1 MLKEG
6 PEQQNDMNGLLQE
19 AASAFDRGD
28 YSQAEHLYKQILV
41 DLEQNNSQESPE
53 SAICLQNLAE
63 IYALSGQMNLAIPYY
78 ERLLSLGKQ
87 ILGENHQDVM
97 ATALRLALAYES
109 ERSPEKADDIFKWVT
124 NAAERNLGIAHP
136 FTQKIRDAYF
146 AFMSNKAP
154 TDELDFR
161 FALTPPPPPQQ
172 DPQYESLEFEGDEF
186 EDLSARAR
194 ANKKVS
200 SYKRPTKIKN
210 LRYGSEVAE
219 EQVNTKVGMRK
230 AWHHWKTVG
239 VAVPALIAFVVI
251 TFMALTRVKG
261 NYGVIQGDKAS
272 EQLVKLANFQSVDGV
287 TGVKFNKE
295 GFATLLNDIHQT
307 KIPYTVLRGGFDD
320 FKALLASGFTRRERW
335 YCFDKDQLITE
346 DGNILYPPGAP
357 EQIIASK
364 LKALKQ
370 FAHHYYIKTGCYP
383 NDAKKWA
390 NETDLNYIS
399 PFTGRL
405 DSPSS
410 KTLNG
415 TLDRD
420 YLFPEITEGESAF
433 DFLRSSSK
441 HKWKD
446 EPPGTPGKINCLALF
461 VAQRCA
467 DGFKVVEFYGR
478 GYDRQSRPLTGGKP
492 GTYLMLALKDGK
504 DLAQESDDHAQDT
517 EECSVRPP
525 DRIYVALV
533 DTNLGWLHYGM
544 QYILTFA
551 ALIFAVCW
559 VFWESRR
566 RIAEPKRFPQF
577 CEIGFAVA
585 VLLLIVVSIIHVVP

>member
-6 PEQQNDMNGLLQE
+6 PEQQNDMIGLMKQ
-19 AASAFDRGD
+19 AASAFDRMD
-28 YSQAEHLYKQILV
+28 YGQAEHLYKQILLG
-41 DLEQNNSQESPE
+41 LEQNNGQETPE
-53 SAICLQNLAE
+53 SAVCLQNLAE

-109 ERSPEKADDIFKWVT
+109 ERMPEKADELFKWVT

-172 DPQYESLEFEGDEF
+172 DPQYESLEFEGDDL

-194 ANKKVS
+194 ANKKLS
-200 SYKRPTKIKN
+200 SYKRPTKIKH

-219 EQVNTKVGMRK
+219 EQVNTKVGMRNV
-230 AWHHWKTVG
+230 WHHWRSVAI
-239 VAVPALIAFVVI
+239 AVPCLLVFAVI
-251 TFMALTRVKG
+251 TFMALSRVQGPLKS
-261 NYGVIQGDKAS
+261 QGDKVS
-272 EQLVKLANFQSVDGV
+272 ESLVKIGNFESVDGI
-287 TGVKFNKE
+287 TGIKFDKE
-295 GFATLLNDIHQT
+295 GFAVLLNDIHHNE
-307 KIPYTVLRGGFDD
+307 IPYTVLRGGFDD
-320 FKALLASGFTRRERW
+320 VKALLASAFTRRVRL
-335 YCFDKDQLITE
+335 YCLDKDQLITE
-346 DGNILYPPGAP
+346 DGNIFYPPTAP
-357 EQIIASK
+357 EQFIANKMK
-364 LKALKQ
+364 LLKQ
-370 FAHHYYIKTGCYP
+370 FAQRYYMKTGCYP
-383 NDAKKWA
+383 NDAKKWM

-405 DSPSS
+405 DSPTS

-420 YLFPEITEGESAF
+420 YLFPEIPEGQTAF
-433 DFLRSSSK
+433 DFLRASK
-441 HKWKD
+441 LHKWKD
-446 EPPGTPGKINCLALF
+446 EPQGTPGRINCLALF

-478 GYDRQSRPLTGGKP
+478 GYDRESRPLTAGRP
-492 GTYLMLALKDGK
+492 GTYLILALKGGK
-504 DLAQESDDHAQDT
+504 DLSQETDDHARDT

-525 DRIYVALV
+525 DRIYIAPV
-533 DTNLGWLHYGM
+533 DTNLGWLHYGL
-544 QYILTFA
+544 QTILTFS
-551 ALIFAVCW
+551 ALVFAVCW
-559 VFWESRR
+559 VFWESRK

-577 CEIGFAVA
+577 CEIGFVVA
-585 VLLLIVVSIIHVVP
+585 VFLLTIVSIIHVLP